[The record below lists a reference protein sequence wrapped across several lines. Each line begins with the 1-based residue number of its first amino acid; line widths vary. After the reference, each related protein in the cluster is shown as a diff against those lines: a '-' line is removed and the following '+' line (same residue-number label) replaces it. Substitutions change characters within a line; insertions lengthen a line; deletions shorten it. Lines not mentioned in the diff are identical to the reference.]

1 MKKNLNPEVNENKVY
16 YMFIKHIMQ
25 GQEETAL
32 VYEDILGDK
41 LVYED
46 ILGDETAKFFDE
58 ACIVAGRENL
68 KSLLNHMF
76 VTDDEDIGQF
86 IDVMASEIHTD
97 IDGKLNRFMLNDILR
112 KFEISGFEEE
122 TQPIAS
128 APFVG
133 QYDMSIGG

>member
-1 MKKNLNPEVNENKVY
+1 MKKNNVQPEVNENKKY

-32 VYEDILGDK
+32 VYEDILGD
-41 LVYED
+41 
-46 ILGDETAKFFDE
+46 ETAKFFDE
-58 ACIVAGRENL
+58 ACIVTGRENL

-76 VTDDEDIGQF
+76 VTDDENIGQF
-86 IDVMASEIHTD
+86 IDVMASEIYTD
-97 IDGKLNRFMLNDILR
+97 IDGKLNRFILNDILR
-112 KFEISGFEEE
+112 KFEISGFEDDA
-122 TQPIAS
+122 QVVAS